1 MISATARVIAVLIDA
16 VFPLLKLPGIRG
28 NRQSNSFDPRGLVAL
43 EFPFSSWAF
52 SPFFGFF
59 KELRRFF

>member
-1 MISATARVIAVLIDA
+1 MISAIARIIAVLIDA
-16 VFPLLKLPGIRG
+16 VFPLSKLAWWPGK
-28 NRQSNSFDPRGLVAL
+28 RQSNSFDQHGLVAL
-43 EFPFSSWAF
+43 ACPFASWAF